1 MKNTVP
7 NLKSMVV
14 VLILFLSLISCET
27 SNKVEFEFYTSN
39 ISICRMNI
47 YNSLDSLQAI
57 VLDDKKFKESKRIR
71 RNEISLQI
79 NEKNIDKLVNAIQ
92 HECEI
97 SCKKILKQSD
107 LSTDLKDKN
116 LELKLLIKYSK

>member
-107 LSTDLKDKN
+107 LSSDFKDKN